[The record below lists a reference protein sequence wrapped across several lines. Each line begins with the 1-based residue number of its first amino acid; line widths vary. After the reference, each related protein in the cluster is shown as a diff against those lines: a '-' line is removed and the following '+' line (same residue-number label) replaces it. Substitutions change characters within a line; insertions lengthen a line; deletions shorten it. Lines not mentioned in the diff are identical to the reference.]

1 MENDLDSRGSTLE
14 HECVIDDMW
23 FIRLLMS
30 REGAGDAYDDAS
42 VVAYVDDVELTERPV
57 TNSLGMRSPN
67 SGNARSLALL
77 ETDNAFNP
85 PPTYG
90 PEVDDLEPAGK
101 RGLGDDDRGIDD
113 GLLPG
118 RPFTPRPSNGVPP
131 QSPFDVNVYQ
141 QKKTL
146 AQGMMDLA
154 LISANANQLRY
165 VLGSKSHPFY
175 LASLVMIC
183 MSLALQIAVGI
194 GLIWNSRYDVKEDDQ
209 VIRANRANNW
219 TVIGVF
225 LVTILNV
232 FISSFGVIDP
242 PDVITIPLK
251 NASDGDGGIEPLN
264 RIGYLNGSIS

>member
-1 MENDLDSRGSTLE
+1 
-14 HECVIDDMW
+14 MW
-23 FIRLLMS
+23 FVRLLMS
-30 REGAGDAYDDAS
+30 REERGDAYDDAS
-42 VVAYVDDVELTERPV
+42 VVAYVDDVELTDVPV
-57 TNSLGMRSPN
+57 ANSLGMRS
-67 SGNARSLALL
+67 SSS
-77 ETDNAFNP
+77 
-85 PPTYG
+85 
-90 PEVDDLEPAGK
+90 EVDDLEPGGK
-101 RGLGDDDRGIDD
+101 IAPSDDRGIDD
-113 GLLPG
+113 GLLPE
-118 RPFTPRPSNGVPP
+118 RPFTPRPSNGVIPP

-165 VLGSKSHPFY
+165 VLGSKNHPFY
-175 LASLVMIC
+175 LPSLVMIS

-242 PDVITIPLK
+242 PDVITISLK
-251 NASDGDGGIEPLN
+251 NASDDDGGIEPLN
-264 RIGYLNGSIS
+264 RIGYLNGSTS

>member
-1 MENDLDSRGSTLE
+1 M
-14 HECVIDDMW
+14 
-23 FIRLLMS
+23 RLLMN
-30 REGAGDAYDDAS
+30 REDSPGRPYDDDAVMS
-42 VVAYVDDVELTERPV
+42 YIDDELELSNRRSTENRQ
-57 TNSLGMRSPN
+57 SLP
-67 SGNARSLALL
+67 LL
-77 ETDNAFNP
+77 ETDNTFNP

-90 PEVDDLEPAGK
+90 PEVDDLVPPGK
-101 RGLGDDDRGIDD
+101 PGIDE
-113 GLLPG
+113 GLLPP
-118 RPFTPRPSNGVPP
+118 RPFTPHPSNGAIP
-131 QSPFDVNVYQ
+131 QVPFDVNVYQ

-165 VLGSKSHPFY
+165 VLGSKNHPFY

-183 MSLALQIAVGI
+183 MSLSLQIAVGI

-242 PDVITIPLK
+242 PDVVTISLK
-251 NASDGDGGIEPLN
+251 NANDDDSIEPLN
-264 RIGYLNGSIS
+264 RIGYLNQSIS

>member
-1 MENDLDSRGSTLE
+1 
-14 HECVIDDMW
+14 MW
-23 FIRLLMS
+23 FVRLLMS
-30 REGAGDAYDDAS
+30 REERGDAYDDAS
-42 VVAYVDDVELTERPV
+42 VVAYVDDVELTDVPV
-57 TNSLGMRSPN
+57 ANSLGMRSSS
-67 SGNARSLALL
+67 SGNARLLPLL
-77 ETDNAFNP
+77 ETDNRFNP

-90 PEVDDLEPAGK
+90 PEVDDLEPGGK
-101 RGLGDDDRGIDD
+101 IAPSDDRGIDD
-113 GLLPG
+113 GLLPE
-118 RPFTPRPSNGVPP
+118 RPFTPRPSNGVIPP

-165 VLGSKSHPFY
+165 VLGSKNHPFY
-175 LASLVMIC
+175 LPSLVMIS

-242 PDVITIPLK
+242 PDVITISLK
-251 NASDGDGGIEPLN
+251 NASDDDGGIEPLN
-264 RIGYLNGSIS
+264 RIGYLNGSTS